1 MYIRVSKT
9 LTNYLNKEIKNAG
22 LRFEYREIKPELYNV
37 YINCDP
43 SWIDIELDYNAKTDK
58 MKYITVVYP
67 PEYYAMNDH
76 ISTSDLL
83 RIFKR
88 SDKTA
93 AGFIE
98 SVKNEYMI

>member
-1 MYIRVSKT
+1 MIVKVSKT
-9 LTNYLNKEIKNAG
+9 LVNYLNKEIKNG

-37 YINCDP
+37 CINCDP
-43 SWIDIELDYNAKTDK
+43 SWIDIETDYNPKTDK
-58 MKYITVVYP
+58 MKYIAVVYP
-67 PEYYAMNDH
+67 SEYYALNDY

-83 RIFKR
+83 RIFKG
-88 SDKTA
+88 SNKTA

>member
-1 MYIRVSKT
+1 MIVKVSKT
-9 LTNYLNKEIKNAG
+9 LVNYLNKEIKNG
-22 LRFEYREIKPELYNV
+22 LRFEYREIKPELYKV
-37 YINCDP
+37 CVNCMPEWVDL
-43 SWIDIELDYNAKTDK
+43 ETDYNPKTDK
-58 MKYITVVYP
+58 MKYITVIYP
-67 PEYYAMNDH
+67 PEYYALNDY
-76 ISTSDLL
+76 ISTSELL